1 MAEIQFKVQDVG
13 TNVISVNGSGLGFF
27 GANYGNSVPTT
38 EYQRST
44 FVTSADGSA
53 SAGAARNTRFLADN
67 NPTGIICTGGTTST
81 GTLLTTNSNAATLW
95 ITFNHTTSV
104 KVQNVQ
110 LRIWDRGNIDYPA
123 TGVVTKVA
131 ELVNFSGQSV
141 SQWYTTKG
149 LDIVAGLGY
158 ASGDAFWWGAPWPSG
173 STYGTDRTA
182 RPSYVNSVGVAFYN
196 FTDYNAFTQG
206 GSGNPDSRLVGAN
219 LGTFTVGG
227 TGLVVPLLNSPGPSG
242 YGLSAAANTAP
253 LVPKY
258 AQYVNTTY
266 QGTDL
271 GLGATV
277 YNASGSVDTIA
288 NASDLHKRSWGGSG
302 AFTEHTWFVALS
314 ARPLTIGAKQ
324 QYALYISLEY
334 L

>member
-13 TNVISVNGSGLGFF
+13 NGVISVAGSGLGFF

-44 FVTSADGSA
+44 FVTNADGSI

-67 NPTGIICTGGTTST
+67 NPTGIVCGAAAT

-95 ITFNHTTSV
+95 ITFSHTTSV
-104 KVQNVQ
+104 KVQNCQ
-110 LRIWDRGNIDYPA
+110 LRIWDRGNVDYPA

-131 ELVNFSGQSV
+131 ELVNFSGQSA
-141 SQWYTTKG
+141 SQWYTTRG
-149 LDIVAGLGY
+149 NDIVAGLGY

-173 STYGTDRTA
+173 STYGTDRTV
-182 RPSYVNSVGVAFYN
+182 RPSYVNSVGVTFYN

-206 GSGNPDSRLVGAN
+206 GSGNPDSKLVGAN

-227 TGLVVPLLNSPGPSG
+227 TGLIVPLLNSPGPSG
-242 YGLSAAANTAP
+242 SGLNTAT

-271 GLGATV
+271 GLGAAV
-277 YNASGSVDTIA
+277 YNASGSADTIA
-288 NASDLHKRSWGGSG
+288 NASDYHKRSWGGSG
-302 AFTEHTWFVALS
+302 ANTEHTWFVALS